1 MRIFY
6 TDSNGKLIPFKPF
19 DGGELVEF
27 DKIGGLVEINP
38 KSMRDVSIRNKLVR
52 FFEKQADKY
61 LKLKDKL
68 EKELIIAKDH
78 GNISALAELLKSNI
92 YKLKG
97 AKGLVLLDQYTEDGI
112 SSVEYKIPDPF
123 DVNKEI
129 ERLYRRSDKLKRS
142 IPLLDKR
149 IEEVDNIVDSA
160 LEQLYFIEISAND
173 DELRELSAEMSRKA
187 PKQQKRQVKEKQ
199 FEKIEIGEGVAYIGR
214 NSVGNHRLV
223 FQFANPSDWWFH
235 AQKIPSAH
243 LIFRKN
249 GVITD
254 EEISECAAIVAGYS
268 KAKADLKV
276 TVDYT
281 QKKHVKKA

>member
-1 MRIFY
+1 M
-6 TDSNGKLIPFKPF
+6 
-19 DGGELVEF
+19 
-27 DKIGGLVEINP
+27 
-38 KSMRDVSIRNKLVR
+38 
-52 FFEKQADKY
+52 
-61 LKLKDKL
+61 
-68 EKELIIAKDH
+68 
-78 GNISALAELLKSNI
+78 
-92 YKLKG
+92 
-97 AKGLVLLDQYTEDGI
+97 LLDQYTEDGI

-281 QKKHVKKA
+281 QKKHVKKPKNTPPGFVIYHKFFSVTVEPRDIKEKD